1 MQTQPPPAGSKPNP
15 RTVSLAI
22 AIILLVVGIGAGAG
36 GTYLATHLPLS
47 ATSTNALCYSLFIT
61 NPTGCVSLCTSGKTV
76 TIGELLDL
84 SSSLADQGTRAKD
97 SSVLAINDINS
108 LLSSGGCT
116 GLKFATA
123 VVDYG
128 LRNADGLS
136 GLQSLASSGA
146 QVVVGPLNSGTAQY
160 ILSYADSNHIIMMSP
175 SSTAT
180 TLAISNDYFYRT
192 VPNDI
197 NQGKADAR
205 MLVDRGATDVVIVQ
219 RHDTY
224 GDGLANATR
233 DSFIALGGHVQ
244 PIIRYDA
251 TAADAGTL
259 DFTATLNTLNT
270 EFNTAAGTYGV
281 GKVAIYVIAFEEFSQ
296 MIIKASSYTSG
307 STYNYPWS
315 TLPWFGTDGQA
326 DDAKIITP
334 TSTGNLVAQ
343 VKLAS
348 TVFAATNNTK
358 TQALFS
364 EFASKYPTQTCDSYC
379 LGAYDDVWLGAMAT
393 IQAGSNNGTAIQ
405 AYLQQYISTYNGS
418 LFGVTG
424 SMSFQASGDRTPTAY
439 LIEKVVIQSGTPKW
453 VNAGTWDYTTDTIT
467 WTSVP

>member
-1 MQTQPPPAGSKPNP
+1 MQTQPLPAGSKPNP

-36 GTYLATHLPLS
+36 GTYLATHLPS
-47 ATSTNALCYSLFIT
+47 TATSTNALCYSLFVT

-160 ILSYADSNHIIMMSP
+160 ILSYAISNHIIMISP

-205 MLVDRGATDVVIVQ
+205 MFVNRGATDVVIVQ

-233 DSFIALGGHVQ
+233 DSFIALGGHVE

-251 TAADAGTL
+251 TAADA
-259 DFTATLNTLNT
+259 
-270 EFNTAAGTYGV
+270 
-281 GKVAIYVIAFEEFSQ
+281 
-296 MIIKASSYTSG
+296 
-307 STYNYPWS
+307 
-315 TLPWFGTDGQA
+315 
-326 DDAKIITP
+326 
-334 TSTGNLVAQ
+334 GNLVAQ